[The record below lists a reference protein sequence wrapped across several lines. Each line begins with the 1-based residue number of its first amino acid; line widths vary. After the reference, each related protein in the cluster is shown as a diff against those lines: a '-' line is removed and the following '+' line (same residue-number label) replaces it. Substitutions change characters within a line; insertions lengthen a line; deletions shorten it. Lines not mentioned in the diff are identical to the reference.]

1 MNIENAHVTQTGFQ
15 ALAEALKINRVSYT
29 LYTFATRLTMIYR

>member
-1 MNIENAHVTQTGFQ
+1 MNLENAQITQTGFQ

-29 LYTFATRLTMIYR
+29 LHAFATRLTMIYR